1 MWKQSENIVHRLFS
15 RQINRAPPD
24 THIHKTRQLYEN
36 IVPSFTVYDVE
47 CPEQLWR
54 CFTNDGQYLICFS
67 RNLHDVLIYRPCWLS
82 YCTTADS
89 VDELPSKAKKFESYF
104 TLLHQISLATGQT
117 EVLCKDFFLST
128 ENNVYGIFAA
138 STIQDINPAAALGAV
153 GTVPS
158 IEKTTFFLVRLADG
172 VVTDQ
177 RVFRD
182 DYIHL
187 AHNAGVFLHDDLLA
201 ILSVR
206 FQFIHILQVREGGLF
221 LDVRTIGN
229 FCCEDDELLLNSQS
243 QEEAK
248 FQQEQAV
255 LRKVRGSLSTAE
267 VRVAPHPSKPWGMK
281 PWRNLITRRRP
292 RPRDVRAAPD
302 EAGPSGTAS
311 SHSYLNPSGP
321 NGVNSENQGAD
332 IDLLYDGYFRGLF
345 PAGNGRTTEA
355 STYHVNGIR
364 RFPVSGEF
372 NQTELDG
379 SPFDRSA
386 STSGSLYS
394 ISGSGSDTAS
404 LSFGT
409 MANPGSSDATPLQEF
424 SSQNGDQGGPSD
436 RHLQPRPS
444 ISGSARLMTASQA
457 RAQRETGRPMSFAGV
472 STASGEMRD
481 AGFSSTAD
489 TTGRSQLSGTR
500 NGVMSHLMQ
509 GSTVVRGA
517 SNEAVATAREE
528 VLTGGSQILWGL
540 KQRLL
545 SFIMQG
551 IQDEDVNP
559 AMVWYCHS
567 ILVIWTS
574 AESSLEPL

>member
-1 MWKQSENIVHRLFS
+1 V
-15 RQINRAPPD
+15 QIN
-24 THIHKTRQLYEN
+24 KTRQLYEN

-206 FQFIHILQVREGGLF
+206 FQFIHILQVRDGGLF

-243 QEEAK
+243 Q
-248 FQQEQAV
+248 
-255 LRKVRGSLSTAE
+255 
-267 VRVAPHPSKPWGMK
+267 
-281 PWRNLITRRRP
+281 
-292 RPRDVRAAPD
+292 
-302 EAGPSGTAS
+302 
-311 SHSYLNPSGP
+311 
-321 NGVNSENQGAD
+321 
-332 IDLLYDGYFRGLF
+332 
-345 PAGNGRTTEA
+345 
-355 STYHVNGIR
+355 
-364 RFPVSGEF
+364 VS
-372 NQTELDG
+372 
-379 SPFDRSA
+379 
-386 STSGSLYS
+386 
-394 ISGSGSDTAS
+394 
-404 LSFGT
+404 
-409 MANPGSSDATPLQEF
+409 
-424 SSQNGDQGGPSD
+424 
-436 RHLQPRPS
+436 
-444 ISGSARLMTASQA
+444 
-457 RAQRETGRPMSFAGV
+457 
-472 STASGEMRD
+472 
-481 AGFSSTAD
+481 
-489 TTGRSQLSGTR
+489 
-500 NGVMSHLMQ
+500 
-509 GSTVVRGA
+509 
-517 SNEAVATAREE
+517 
-528 VLTGGSQILWGL
+528 
-540 KQRLL
+540 
-545 SFIMQG
+545 
-551 IQDEDVNP
+551 
-559 AMVWYCHS
+559 
-567 ILVIWTS
+567 
-574 AESSLEPL
+574 